1 MQLPGTLPFT
11 GLEPHDGKGLQHLLE
26 KVNDGESI
34 GKVRVHKSGK
44 VTMRLEMGG
53 KFMDFD
59 LSCGIQANFY
69 QELVSLDASSR

>member
-1 MQLPGTLPFT
+1 M
-11 GLEPHDGKGLQHLLE
+11 EPHDGKGLQHLLE
-26 KVNDGESI
+26 KVSDGETI

-44 VTMRLEMGG
+44 VTMKLEAGG

-69 QELVSLDASSR
+69 QELISLDSSSR